1 MVRRERTP
9 APAGRSTK
17 APPERRLPLKVFSS
31 SITLSSDERTEVWDI
46 TKLVREA
53 VQQFPVSAGIA
64 LVNTLHTTC
73 TVFVNEFQS
82 ALVDDLKSLIERL
95 VPSGAVTVTTTLAT
109 RTVNGATPTPTSG
122 PPSSAAVSPL
132 ASTTAS

>member
-1 MVRRERTP
+1 MVRRE
-9 APAGRSTK
+9 ADAGLGRPVEEGATGETT
-17 APPERRLPLKVFSS
+17 AMKVFST

-53 VQQFPVSAGIA
+53 VEQFPVSAGIV

-82 ALVDDLKSLIERL
+82 ALVDDLKALVERL
-95 VPSGAVTVTTTLAT
+95 VPGAAATGTTIRGT
-109 RTVNGATPTPTSG
+109 RTASAETPTPTSAPHSSG
-122 PPSSAAVSPL
+122 VASPS